1 MSLNDYLD
9 QLVEVG
15 GATLISIIL
24 VVDVKMRSFPP
35 YIYVLRTSSLVQAPH
50 NYRKG
55 SPSLG
60 IPETVN

>member
-1 MSLNDYLD
+1 LTLKGPYLYLLMSLNDYLD

-35 YIYVLRTSSLVQAPH
+35 YIYVLVL
-50 NYRKG
+50 
-55 SPSLG
+55 
-60 IPETVN
+60 